1 MANDDRSA
9 AIADLWR
16 YYDEHAAQAR
26 QHETLR
32 ATVTSILAAISAAVV
47 ALSGVGGLS
56 TADIPAGVVVLVL
69 SVLGV
74 ALSIKHYE
82 RNRFHTKVLAATRTA
97 IDNLQRNPALEVPRT
112 GDLRKA
118 AKKKHKK
125 EFSVRRRPSGTL
137 STEPR
142 PEPTPEA
149 SPEATSE
156 PPSKVSPWIGVRL
169 HMLWLGLPVCIG
181 IVGVLLIVLSAIGVR
196 R

>member
-1 MANDDRSA
+1 MGNDDRSA
-9 AIADLWR
+9 AIANLWR

-82 RNRFHTKVLAATRTA
+82 RNRFHTKVLSATRTA
-97 IDNLQRNPALEVPRT
+97 IDNLQRDPALEVPRT
-112 GDLRKA
+112 GDLREAGERKHE
-118 AKKKHKK
+118 KK
-125 EFSVRRRPSGTL
+125 FSVRRRPS
-137 STEPR
+137 ED
-142 PEPTPEA
+142 ED
-149 SPEATSE
+149 SPERPAV
-156 PPSKVSPWIGVRL
+156 KVSPWVDVQL

-181 IVGVLLIVLSAIGVR
+181 LVGVLLIVLSAIGVR

>member
-1 MANDDRSA
+1 MGNDDRSA
-9 AIADLWR
+9 AIANLWR

-82 RNRFHTKVLAATRTA
+82 RNRFHTKVLSATRTA
-97 IDNLQRNPALEVPRT
+97 IDDLQRNPALEVPRT

-118 AKKKHKK
+118 GKREHKE
-125 EFSVRRRPSGTL
+125 EFSVRRRPA
-137 STEPR
+137 EH
-142 PEPTPEA
+142 
-149 SPEATSE
+149 SPERPAV
-156 PPSKVSPWIGVRL
+156 KVSPWVDVRL

-181 IVGVLLIVLSAIGVR
+181 LVGVLLIVLSAIGVR